1 MPQRAAFKR
10 CFSTSSLR
18 LIVSGFCFVLV
29 LGTAS
34 AGRSSVSKVEVD
46 IRDAHRGSAGD
57 RLSPKSKLEVRPAN
71 GFGMVKAG
79 MADDAGEF
87 YWAFG
92 RKIRLFRSLEKVVV
106 HARDAVIATSQ
117 LDAAQVAEFDLEE
130 TVPLFARHIFRARK
144 RLTKQSLNAAM
155 NITGIDPVYI
165 NEETGTE
172 MLVTDRF
179 VVRLAT
185 GADLK
190 ALDAINQAYGV
201 EVITSMHGSNRE
213 YICQKS
219 GSSATSILALCE
231 AYHQDPSIEWA
242 SPDFVFKLMLNY
254 TPTDPLYP
262 DQWHLNN
269 TGQSGGTPDADV
281 DASEAWDRIDT
292 PLGGD
297 PNIVIAIIDTGVDI
311 DHEDLDDNI
320 YQNQVE
326 ANGTPNVDDDN
337 NGYVDDISGWDFY
350 SNDNN
355 PRPTTQ
361 PHGTSCAGVA
371 AAEQGNGLGG
381 VGVAFNCSILPVKIV
396 SDNGTF
402 ASSTSISDGIRYA
415 ADMADVLSNSWGG
428 GGDDSIIHSAI
439 QYAVNTKGKLVF
451 FASGND
457 ADGTNSSPAWIQYT
471 LTGFPGGTYT
481 FKWEYSKDFSVNTGD
496 DTAWLDDITFP
507 GGGTFEGFEGSFP
520 PSGWTTDGDA
530 SWTQYTESR
539 HVLGTGCS
547 SAQAGTIT
555 HDQST
560 YLQTTASV
568 GVGNLVY
575 HAWTSSEFDYDFFK
589 LYVNGTEYF
598 SRSGDPTV
606 IYNVGYPARY
616 SECIAV
622 GASTSFDYRSAYSQ
636 YDDTFSNVLDIV
648 APSNGSSHLTDGIT
662 TTDIT
667 GAQGYS
673 SGNYTSGF
681 GGTSSA
687 TPLAAGVAALVL
699 SKNPTLTPAQV
710 QTILENSADEIGC
723 QPYTAHYNKYYANG
737 RVNADNALA
746 AAPPV
751 GPKYTISGT
760 VTLGGSGLIDVA
772 MVGLPSNPVTDA
784 NGDYSA
790 EVDSGFSGIVTPIKA
805 GYIFTPDSILY
816 SNVTEDIANQN
827 YTAAFAPD
835 LTPPSPNPM
844 EWAVDGEPNA
854 LSYNSIAMTA
864 ATATDS
870 NTPPVTYYFE
880 CTNDG
885 DANSGWQTSPT
896 YIAGGL
902 SPSAQYT
909 FRVKARD
916 SAAALNETDFSSEE
930 FTTTLAQAPI
940 LIDAESFED
949 NWPPSGWS
957 ETRSRWNKESDRA
970 YHGAYS
976 ADFDGGGRGQS
987 GDLTTPDLN
996 CSDAIAIFI
1005 DFWGYDEGA
1014 DSGEYFLDYFNGS
1027 SWVEITALD
1036 NFGQDAWANYQDTI
1050 TDPQYFKSDFK
1061 IRWRVV
1067 ELDNGEHVYVD
1078 SVTVQKQPAPPQ
1090 YTITASADANGSI
1103 DPNGQIIVVQGNDL
1117 SFTATPDIGYL
1128 VDQWIVDDSNVQTGG
1143 TSYTLTNIQENHTVN
1158 VAFKQIEYTLTL
1170 NTIGSG
1176 IVTRVPD
1183 QTTYTY
1189 GQTVD
1194 LTALAAVG
1202 WAFDSWSGDLS
1213 GSVNPETITMDGN
1226 KTVTAIFTP
1235 IQYIITALAG
1245 SNGLISPTGDVYVN
1259 HGDSQLFTASPNTG
1273 YEVDRWYVDDELVQT
1288 GGYKYTLTNIT
1299 EPHTINVTFKI
1310 MVFAIFGYVLEPDG
1324 NTPVADVLLSTDTN
1338 DVNAVTDP
1346 NGYYQLWVNYNWSG
1360 TVTPEKEGF
1369 IFEPNSD
1376 YYPGV
1381 TQHFN
1386 DVNYT
1391 ATMMTFEINGYV
1403 LEDDGITAVNDVN
1416 ISAENGGGDYTGRY
1430 GGGAAITDV
1439 NGYYQVVVDYNWSG
1453 KVTPTKYA
1461 YAFEPNN
1468 IDYNDVKYD
1477 YNDQDYTG
1485 TLLSFTIS
1493 GYIKNFCDV
1502 PAEDVL
1508 VAASNGAGLDTTD
1521 ANGFYEVWVGYF
1533 WSGTVTPTKNN
1544 YTFDPN
1550 MTTYIGV
1557 LNDQVDHDYLADYIY
1572 DLDYDGFI
1580 GFGDVAIISENWLE
1594 TGEDIPGDFYDDGAD
1609 IVNFPDFAD
1618 FANVWQD

>member
-1 MPQRAAFKR
+1 MLVFLQNEVFRGSCRITNYFPFLMGTKT
-10 CFSTSSLR
+10 F
-18 LIVSGFCFVLV
+18 IFFLV
-29 LGTAS
+29 LGWLFAPLQVEAAQPQQGQVLSVLAS
-34 AGRSSVSKVEVD
+34 GS
-46 IRDAHRGSAGD
+46 GSASKSSESNVAAYMKDTRGGSARD
-57 RLSPKSKLEVRPAN
+57 KLSPKSKLVVRPAT

-79 MADDAGEF
+79 VADDAGEF
-87 YWAFG
+87 YRAFE

-106 HARDAVIATSQ
+106 RSPDTATATSQ

-130 TVPLFARHIFRARK
+130 TVPSFAKHIFRARK
-144 RLTKQSLNAAM
+144 RLTKQSLNAAL

-165 NEETGTE
+165 NDETGAE
-172 MLVTDRF
+172 MLVMERF
-179 VVRLAT
+179 VVRLAA
-185 GADLK
+185 GADIEV
-190 ALDAINQAYGV
+190 LDAINQAYGV
-201 EVITSMHGSNRE
+201 EIIASMHSSDRE
-213 YICQKS
+213 YLCQKS

-231 AYHQDPSIEWA
+231 TYHQNPSIEWA
-242 SPDFVFKLMLNY
+242 SPDFVFKLRLRY

-269 TGQSGGTPDADV
+269 TGQSGGALDADV
-281 DASEAWDRIDT
+281 NASEAWDRIDT

-320 YQNQVE
+320 YQNPAEV
-326 ANGTPNVDDDN
+326 NGTAGVDDDN
-337 NGYVDDISGWDFY
+337 NGYIDDVSGWDFY

-396 SDNGTF
+396 SNNGFF
-402 ASSTSISDGIRYA
+402 ASSTSIGNGIRYA

-439 QYAVNTKGKLVF
+439 QYAVNTKGKVVL

-481 FKWEYSKDFSVNTGD
+481 FKWEYSKDGSINSGD

-520 PSGWTTDGDA
+520 PAGWTTGGDA
-530 SWTQYTESR
+530 SWTQYTDSR

-555 HDQST
+555 HNQST
-560 YLQTTASV
+560 YLQTTTSV
-568 GVGNLVY
+568 GIGDLVY
-575 HAWTSSEFDYDFFK
+575 HAWTSSESNFDFFK
-589 LYVNGTEYF
+589 LYVGGTEYF
-598 SRSGDPTV
+598 SRSGAPTV

-622 GASTSFDYRSAYSQ
+622 GASTSFDYRTAYSQ
-636 YDDTFSNVLDIV
+636 YDDTFSNVLDLV
-648 APSNGSSHLTDGIT
+648 APSSGSSHLTDGIT

-673 SGNYTSGF
+673 SGNYTSSF

-737 RVNADNALA
+737 RVNADSALA
-746 AAPPV
+746 ATPSV

-760 VTLGGSGLIDVA
+760 VISGGSGLADVA

-790 EVDSGFSGIVTPIKA
+790 EVDSGFSGTVTPIKA
-805 GYIFTPDSILY
+805 GYIFTPNSISY

-827 YTAAFAPD
+827 YTAIYTPD
-835 LTPPSPNPM
+835 LTPPTPNPM

-864 ATATDS
+864 VTATDS
-870 NTPPVTYYFE
+870 NTPPVMYYFE

-930 FTTTLAQAPI
+930 SATTLAQAPI

-957 ETRSRWNKESDRA
+957 ETRRWNKENNRA
-970 YHGAYS
+970 YHGTYS
-976 ADFDGGGRGQS
+976 ADFDGGGGRQS

-1014 DSGEYFLDYFNGS
+1014 DSGEYFLDYFNGT

-1078 SVTVQKQPAPPQ
+1078 LVTVQKQLAPPQ
-1090 YTITASADANGSI
+1090 YTITASAGANGSI
-1103 DPNGQIIVVQGNDL
+1103 EPNGQIIVVQGNDL
-1117 SFTATPDIGYL
+1117 PFTATPDIGHQ
-1128 VDQWIVDDSNVQTGG
+1128 VDQWTVDGSNVQTGG
-1143 TSYTLTNIQENHTVN
+1143 TSHTLTNIQENHTVN
-1158 VAFKQIEYTLTL
+1158 VTFKQIEYTLTL

-1176 IVTRVPD
+1176 TVTKVPD
-1183 QTTYTY
+1183 QVTYHY
-1189 GQTVD
+1189 GDSVQ
-1194 LTALAAVG
+1194 LTATADAG
-1202 WAFDSWSGDLS
+1202 WSFDSWSGNLAS
-1213 GSVNPETITMDGN
+1213 STNPDNITIDGN
-1226 KTVTAIFTP
+1226 KTVTATFT
-1235 IQYIITALAG
+1235 IQLRAIY
-1245 SNGLISPTGDVYVN
+1245 
-1259 HGDSQLFTASPNTG
+1259 G
-1273 YEVDRWYVDDELVQT
+1273 Y
-1288 GGYKYTLTNIT
+1288 IT
-1299 EPHTINVTFKI
+1299 EPDPNIPLE
-1310 MVFAIFGYVLEPDG
+1310 GVLISTNNDG
-1324 NTPVADVLLSTDTN
+1324 NSITD
-1338 DVNAVTDP
+1338 A
-1346 NGYYQLWVNYNWSG
+1346 NGYYKLNVDYNWSG
-1360 TVTPEKEGF
+1360 TVEPNKTGYT
-1369 IFEPNSD
+1369 FEPNNIEYLNVISD
-1376 YYPGV
+1376 QNDDYIATLSTFIIFGYVIDSDNITPI
-1381 TQHFN
+1381 N
-1386 DVNYT
+1386 DVN
-1391 ATMMTFEINGYV
+1391 V
-1403 LEDDGITAVNDVN
+1403 
-1416 ISAENGGGDYTGRY
+1416 SAENGGGPYTSRY
-1430 GGGAAITDV
+1430 GGGSDMTDID
-1439 NGYYQVVVDYNWSG
+1439 GYYEVVVDYNFSG
-1453 KVTPTKYA
+1453 KVTPSKYA
-1461 YAFEPNN
+1461 YVFEPNS
-1468 IDYNDVKYD
+1468 IEYTDVKYD

-1485 TLLSFTIS
+1485 TLLTYTIS
-1493 GYIKNFCDV
+1493 GYIENICNV
-1502 PAEDVL
+1502 PIAGVMVD
-1508 VAASNGAGLDTTD
+1508 ANNGGGQDTTD
-1521 ANGFYEVWVGYF
+1521 ANGFYEVWVDYF

-1557 LNDQVDHDYLADYIY
+1557 VNDQFDQDYLADNIY
-1572 DLDYDGFI
+1572 DLDCNGSI
-1580 GFGDVAIISENWLE
+1580 GLGDVGIIADNWLQ
-1594 TGEDIPGDFYDDGAD
+1594 TGPDVPGDLYKDETDT
-1609 IVNFPDFAD
+1609 VNFLDFAK
-1618 FANVWQD
+1618 FVLMLPTE